1 MTKYIIIPD
10 LQLNSLERIYWE
22 RHMANGFLYSEE
34 CYALFKKRFYSKVI
48 KMTDEK
54 NDTQSIL
61 FVYDILLVKE
71 KEEHGHGDVQV
82 KLLNLETKEKRI
94 WKGIQTDPILDLM
107 CMVPTKE
114 NKVSS
119 MRMFCCFEIMV

>member
-1 MTKYIIIPD
+1 
-10 LQLNSLERIYWE
+10 
-22 RHMANGFLYSEE
+22 
-34 CYALFKKRFYSKVI
+34 
-48 KMTDEK
+48 
-54 NDTQSIL
+54 
-61 FVYDILLVKE
+61 VKE

-119 MRMFCCFEIMV
+119 MRIFCCFEIMV